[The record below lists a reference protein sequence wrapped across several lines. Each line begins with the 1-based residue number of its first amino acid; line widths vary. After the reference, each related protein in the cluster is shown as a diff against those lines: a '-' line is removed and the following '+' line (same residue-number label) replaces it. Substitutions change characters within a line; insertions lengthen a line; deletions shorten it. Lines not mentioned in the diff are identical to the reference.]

1 MLDCIILGAGIAGLY
16 AARELKAQG
25 LKVLVLEARD
35 EVGGRIRT
43 EIVRDHVIEHGG
55 QWVAGGHHKLLDLI
69 EKFGLELV
77 PAHTE
82 RAVVKVQ
89 NKRFIST
96 EDKDRAKALSPF
108 EIADLGQGLMRFSR
122 LAARLNDDPIWA
134 QANTK
139 WLEQSLK
146 RWVETNLR
154 TPGAKRDFL
163 DLIKVVMAKDDQ
175 DATLRS
181 ALEKGPSAF
190 DLEDMFA
197 VNGGLKQFRIR
208 GGMTQVTNRLAA
220 DLGEDAI
227 VTGAVVTH
235 VDWRVDEVV
244 VHTQDAKKYTAK
256 QALVTLPPWLAQR
269 LDYNPPLPGWRDEV
283 VARTS
288 PGNVIKAHLVY
299 DHPWWYDEGLSG
311 QSSCDTG
318 AVRVTFDVTDDKN
331 GPGVLMGFFTGAEA
345 STLVKR
351 SVSLRDRVFTDA
363 VADILSETAH
373 CPHQYVDLAWAN
385 EPFSEGCHGAHFSP
399 GIWTTDGQLLSEP
412 VGPLYFAGCE
422 YADKFNG
429 YIEGALKSA
438 EEAVSRMKEQ
448 L

>member
-25 LKVLVLEARD
+25 LEVLVLEARD

-69 EKFGLELV
+69 EKFSLELV

-197 VNGGLKQFRIR
+197 VNGG
-208 GGMTQVTNRLAA
+208 
-220 DLGEDAI
+220 
-227 VTGAVVTH
+227 
-235 VDWRVDEVV
+235 
-244 VHTQDAKKYTAK
+244 
-256 QALVTLPPWLAQR
+256 
-269 LDYNPPLPGWRDEV
+269 
-283 VARTS
+283 
-288 PGNVIKAHLVY
+288 
-299 DHPWWYDEGLSG
+299 
-311 QSSCDTG
+311 
-318 AVRVTFDVTDDKN
+318 
-331 GPGVLMGFFTGAEA
+331 
-345 STLVKR
+345 
-351 SVSLRDRVFTDA
+351 
-363 VADILSETAH
+363 
-373 CPHQYVDLAWAN
+373 
-385 EPFSEGCHGAHFSP
+385 
-399 GIWTTDGQLLSEP
+399 
-412 VGPLYFAGCE
+412 
-422 YADKFNG
+422 
-429 YIEGALKSA
+429 
-438 EEAVSRMKEQ
+438 
-448 L
+448 